1 MLLRKAIKRFLDD
14 NRGYVIALTLIS
26 MPLLLG
32 FSLLIID
39 VGRTGNLHTD
49 LQNAVDAM
57 ALAGARELDGRDDAI
72 PRAKTAIEKL
82 TNSAAFGGGGTGMSL
97 GSYKP
102 VVYDAAKI
110 DDPDDP
116 NTVEVH
122 FLKSIPAQD
131 DDEIDLGTM
140 ETFNSN
146 EASYAY
152 VVAKPQEMTPVFP
165 IPVIPHSPG
174 DKTPITADEVDRVKI
189 NVSADA
195 VAVYRASACDVTP
208 IYICNPFEPAG
219 NTSPAAN
226 ETAAEALH
234 TNFAAGNLYGRQIEL
249 HSTSSS
255 APGPGNFGFLATYGN
270 GANVLAEA
278 LATGS
283 PGVCYKQDALETKT
297 GAMAGPVEAG
307 LNTRFG
313 MYSGSFGNARDDGR
327 YRPAANVRSA
337 QNQTG
342 GANKICGEYNPIMS
356 GSTVG
361 DVTQAVPLGY
371 GASMTSLAGGKIS
384 SGNDW
389 QYGSYWNVAQGTAAP
404 SVSTILSNHSSYPS
418 PTGSPSQPSAYDVYR
433 YELNNS
439 ALVNHASTSGETGVP
454 RTGGQCYKGP
464 DLSNYTSG
472 DYGDRREIFAA
483 IVNCGYENAVGH
495 LNGHKQTQ
503 AVAFAR
509 MFLTKPAIKAGS
521 ERFLSLEMIDITGKG
536 GRGTLDEFLREEAEL
551 VR

>member
-1 MLLRKAIKRFLDD
+1 MLSKAIKRFLDD

-32 FSLLIID
+32 FSLMVID

-72 PRAKTAIEKL
+72 DRANAAIETL
-82 TNSAAFGGGGTGMSL
+82 ANNAAFGGGGTGMSL
-97 GSYKP
+97 GSHIT
-102 VVYDAAKI
+102 VTYDAAN
-110 DDPDDP
+110 DAGS
-116 NTVEVH
+116 TVTVH
-122 FLKSIPAQD
+122 YLKSIPAND
-131 DDEIDLGTM
+131 DTRIDPLSNY
-140 ETFNSN
+140 EAANAN

-152 VVAKPQEMTPVFP
+152 VVAKPQAMTTIFPV
-165 IPVIPHSPG
+165 PVG
-174 DKTPITADEVDRVKI
+174 FNRDTI
-189 NVSADA
+189 NVAAEA

-208 IYICNPFEPAG
+208 IYICNPYENASG
-219 NTSPAAN
+219 TNN
-226 ETAAEALH
+226 EEAEELLH
-234 TNFAAGNLYGRQIEL
+234 TNFAAGNLYGVQIEL

-255 APGPGNFGFLATYGN
+255 SPGPGNFGFLSTYGN

-297 GAMAGPVEAG
+297 GANAGPVEAG

-313 MYSGSFGNARDDGR
+313 LYGGSFKSASNNGR
-327 YRPAANVRSA
+327 YRPARNVRSA
-337 QNQTG
+337 QTQTG
-342 GANKICGEYNPIMS
+342 GANNICSDYDPVMA

-361 DVTQAVPLGY
+361 DVNLAVPLGY
-371 GASMTSLAGGKIS
+371 GASMSSLAGGKIS
-384 SGNDW
+384 TGNNW
-389 QYGSYWNVAQGTAAP
+389 QYNTYWNVAHGTGAP
-404 SVSTILSNHSSYPS
+404 STETVLSNHSSYPS

-433 YELNNS
+433 YELNDPN
-439 ALVNHASTSGETGVP
+439 LLNHASNSGEKGAP
-454 RTGGQCYKGP
+454 LTGGQCYSGP
-464 DLSNYTSG
+464 DLSNYSSG

-483 IVNCGYENAVGH
+483 VVNCKHEYNSGRLTGH
-495 LNGHKQTQ
+495 STDTR
-503 AVAFAR
+503 AIAFAR
-509 MFLTKPAIKAGS
+509 MFATKPAIKQSS
-521 ERFLSLEMIDITGKG
+521 ERYLSLEVIDITGKG

>member
-1 MLLRKAIKRFLDD
+1 MPMLRKAIKSFWDD
-14 NRGYVIALTLIS
+14 RRGYVIALTLIS

-32 FSLLIID
+32 FSLLVID
-39 VGRTGNLHTD
+39 VGRGNNLHTD

-72 PRAKTAIEKL
+72 TRADAAIEAL
-82 TNSAAFGGGGTGMSL
+82 ANGATFGGGGTGMSL
-97 GSYKP
+97 GSYIT
-102 VVYDAAKI
+102 VAYDA
-110 DDPDDP
+110 DDDAAS
-116 NTVEVH
+116 TVTVTY
-122 FLKSIPAQD
+122 LKEIPASD
-131 DDEIDLGTM
+131 DDVITAAM
-140 ETFNSN
+140 VATTAS
-146 EASYAY
+146 EASYAR
-152 VVAKPQEMTPVFP
+152 VVAKDQAMTTIFPLPVGFNR
-165 IPVIPHSPG
+165 
-174 DKTPITADEVDRVKI
+174 DTI
-189 NVSADA
+189 NVSAEA

-208 IYICNPFEPAG
+208 IYICNPFEPPG
-219 NTSPAAN
+219 NTSAAAN
-226 ETAAEALH
+226 EQAIEALH
-234 TNFAAGNLYGRQIEL
+234 TNFATGNLYGRQIEL

-255 APGPGNFGFLATYGN
+255 APGPGNFGFLGTYGN

-283 PGVCYKQDALETKT
+283 PGVCYKQHALETKT

-313 MYSGSFGNARDDGR
+313 FYSGSFGSAHDNGR
-327 YRPAANVRSA
+327 YRPARNVRSA
-337 QNQTG
+337 QTQTG
-342 GANKICGEYNPIMS
+342 GANKICGDYNPVMA

-361 DVTQAVPLGY
+361 DTTRAVPLGY

-384 SGNDW
+384 SGNNW
-389 QYGSYWNVAQGTAAP
+389 QYGTYWNVAQGTAAP
-404 SVSTILSNHSSYPS
+404 SVGTILSNYSSYPS
-418 PTGSPSQPSAYDVYR
+418 STGSPSQPSAYDVYR

-439 ALVNHASTSGETGVP
+439 TLINHASANGETGAP
-454 RTGGQCYKGP
+454 LTGGQCYTGP

-495 LNGHKQTQ
+495 LNGHKETQ

-509 MFLTKPAIKAGS
+509 MFLTKPAIKDGGQ
-521 ERFLSLEMIDITGKG
+521 RYLSLEMIDITGKG

>member
-1 MLLRKAIKRFLDD
+1 MLLRKAINRFWDD

-32 FSLLIID
+32 FSLLVID

-72 PRAKTAIEKL
+72 TRADAAIEAL
-82 TNSAAFGGGGTGMSL
+82 ANSAAFGGGGNGMSL
-97 GSYKP
+97 GSHIT
-102 VVYDAAKI
+102 VAYDAGNAAGSTVAVTYLKEI
-110 DDPDDP
+110 PADDDDPI
-116 NTVEVH
+116 TA
-122 FLKSIPAQD
+122 S
-131 DDEIDLGTM
+131 M
-140 ETFNSN
+140 ETTDPN
-146 EASYAY
+146 EASYAW
-152 VVAKPQEMTPVFP
+152 VIANDQAMTTIFPV
-165 IPVIPHSPG
+165 PVG
-174 DKTPITADEVDRVKI
+174 FNRDTI
-189 NVSADA
+189 NVAAEA
-195 VAVYRASACDVTP
+195 VAVYRSSACDVTP
-208 IYICNPFEPAG
+208 IYICNPFEAPGNSTEAG
-219 NTSPAAN
+219 NQ
-226 ETAAEALH
+226 TAADALH
-234 TNFAAGNLYGRQIEL
+234 ENFAAGNLYGRQIEL

-313 MYSGSFGNARDDGR
+313 MYSGSFGNARDDGH
-327 YRPAANVRSA
+327 YRPARNVRSA

-361 DVTQAVPLGY
+361 DVTKALPLGY
-371 GASMTSLAGGKIS
+371 GASMGSLAGGKIS
-384 SGNDW
+384 TGNDW
-389 QYGSYWNVAQGTAAP
+389 QYNSYWNVAQGTSAP

-433 YELNNS
+433 YELNNT
-439 ALVNHASTSGETGVP
+439 ALINHASASGETGAP
-454 RTGGQCYKGP
+454 RTGGQCYSGP
-464 DLSNYTSG
+464 DLSNYTDG

-483 IVNCGYENAVGH
+483 IVNCGYENSVGH

-521 ERFLSLEMIDITGKG
+521 ERYLSLEMIDITGKG

>member
-72 PRAKTAIEKL
+72 TRADAAIEAL
-82 TNSAAFGGGGTGMSL
+82 ANSAAFGGGGTGMQL
-97 GSYKP
+97 GSHIT
-102 VVYDAAKI
+102 VTYDAGNDAGS
-110 DDPDDP
+110 
-116 NTVEVH
+116 TVTVIY
-122 FLKSIPAQD
+122 LKEIPAD
-131 DDEIDLGTM
+131 DDNPIESSMITADP
-140 ETFNSN
+140 N
-146 EASYAY
+146 EASYAW
-152 VVAKPQEMTPVFP
+152 VIAKEQAMTTIFPMPV
-165 IPVIPHSPG
+165 G
-174 DKTPITADEVDRVKI
+174 LNRDTI

-195 VAVYRASACDVTP
+195 VAVYRSSACDVTP

-219 NTSPAAN
+219 NTSATAN
-226 ETAAEALH
+226 EAAAEALH

-313 MYSGSFGNARDDGR
+313 MYSGSFGSARSDGR
-327 YRPAANVRSA
+327 YRPARNVRSA

-342 GANKICGEYNPIMS
+342 GANKICGEYNPLMS

-361 DVTQAVPLGY
+361 DVTKAVPLGY

-389 QYGSYWNVAQGTAAP
+389 QYNSYWNVAQGSGAP

-439 ALVNHASTSGETGVP
+439 AMINHASASGETGAP
-454 RTGGQCYKGP
+454 RTGGQCYTGP

-495 LNGHKQTQ
+495 LNGHKETE

-521 ERFLSLEMIDITGKG
+521 ERYLSLEMIDITGKG